1 MTPPKPKSLLTLLF
15 SIFLLFATNLAIA
28 SSNSQEKQSNPV
40 NEAESGS
47 MIFKFDDNTSI
58 MQIALD
64 TSVEMDITGNINRV
78 IVEQVFT
85 NPSDMWAEGVYV
97 FPLPEDSA
105 VDQLRMY
112 IDERVIEGQIHE
124 KEEAKKI
131 YEKAKSEGKRA
142 SLVEQ
147 QRPNIF
153 TTNVAN
159 IAPGGTIK
167 VAIEYQQA
175 VSIDNNRYSIRFPMV
190 VGDRYIP
197 GTPAYTPKD
206 SLGASSNTI
215 EVPDASKITPISENH
230 IRERIDENYETY
242 LPVTININLSAGF
255 DIASLN
261 STYHKIRTKSFNQT
275 TKNITLAEAAQ
286 LDRDFELTWS
296 ANMSQEPEVAL
307 FAQENDNNVYLM
319 LMAIP
324 PKNDVF
330 KKSNRA
336 RELIFIIDSSG
347 SMSGSSI
354 RQAKDSLNAALKRL
368 KPSDR
373 FNVIDFD
380 SGFEPLYESAML
392 ATNNHLNEAKR
403 FIRKI
408 DADGG
413 TEMLAPIK
421 FALKSRDSES
431 ENYLRQIVFITD
443 GQAGNEGAIFNTVE
457 FDIDN
462 DRFFTIGIGS
472 APNSYLLTK
481 LADFGRGAFTYIGS
495 QKEVNQKMNR
505 LFEKLESPALTDIK
519 VHFPPE
525 INAELAKDVIYD
537 LYAGETI
544 TAAFKMN
551 ALPNSLQITGKTIDG
566 DFSKN
571 ITIDSLENSKG
582 IDIFW
587 ARRKIDRLTDIHD
600 NAYTTRVE
608 KLSRKDVTALALEYH
623 LVSRF
628 TSLVAVDITPVRPES
643 EQLINQAIIKKAK
656 ADGMENEIRID
667 SDGNLQNRDDLLQ
680 EFLAKLAT
688 QKSSAA
694 NSTAAYRS
702 ANQAPLANKSAAMK
716 DSLVLAHQSA
726 LMSELLVELEI
737 AQFEAELRAELDLNL
752 DSSSP
757 VKLAKASQ
765 TATYSELLMYIGL
778 SLLLFA
784 LALRRRL
791 AI

>member
-1 MTPPKPKSLLTLLF
+1 MTPPKPKPFTTTLI
-15 SIFLLFATNLAIA
+15 SIFLLLATNLAIA

-47 MIFKFDDNTSI
+47 MLFKFDDDTSI

-85 NPSDMWAEGVYV
+85 NPSDNWAEGVYV

-112 IDERVIEGQIHE
+112 VDERVIEGQIHE

-131 YEKAKSEGKRA
+131 YEKAKSEGKSA

-175 VSIDNNRYSIRFPMV
+175 VSISNNRYSIRFPMV

-197 GTPAYTPKD
+197 GVPTYTSDD
-206 SLGASSNTI
+206 SLGVSLNTT
-215 EVPDASKITPISENH
+215 EVNDASKITPISENH
-230 IRERIDENYETY
+230 VRELIDENYETN
-242 LPVTININLSAGF
+242 LPVKIEINLNAGF
-255 DIASLN
+255 DVASVN
-261 STYHKIRTKSFNQT
+261 STYHKIKMDSLNQT
-275 TKNITLAEAAQ
+275 TKYITLAEAAQ

-296 ANMSQEPEVAL
+296 ANMSYEPEVAL
-307 FAQENDNNVYLM
+307 FAQEKDNNIYLM

-330 KKSNRA
+330 KRSDRP

-347 SMSGSSI
+347 SMSGSSMV
-354 RQAKDSLNAALKRL
+354 QAKESLYEALERL
-368 KPSDR
+368 KPTDR
-373 FNVIDFD
+373 FNIIDFD
-380 SGFEPLYESAML
+380 SNFEPLYDSAQM
-392 ATNNHLNEAKR
+392 ATKINLNYAKR

-413 TEMLAPIK
+413 TEMYKPID
-421 FALKSRDSES
+421 FALKSRNSES
-431 ENYLRQIVFITD
+431 KNYLRQIVFITD
-443 GQAGNEGAIFNTVE
+443 GQSSNEESIFNNVSYN
-457 FDIDN
+457 IKN

-481 LADFGRGAFTYIGS
+481 LADFGRGAFTFIGS
-495 QKEVNQKMNR
+495 QTAVSQKMNR
-505 LFEKLESPALTDIK
+505 LFEMLESPALTDIQ
-519 VHFPPE
+519 VNFPPE
-525 INAELAKDVIYD
+525 ITSELAKDVIHD

-551 ALPNSLQITGKTIDG
+551 VLPDSLEITGKTIDG
-566 DFSKN
+566 TFNKT
-571 ITIDSLENSKG
+571 ITIDKLSDSSG
-582 IDIFW
+582 IDILW
-587 ARRKIDRLTDIHD
+587 ARRKIDRLTDFYNNTYAQSNKD
-600 NAYTTRVE
+600 SAKRVIT
-608 KLSRKDVTALALEYH
+608 DLALDYH

-628 TSLVAVDITPVRPES
+628 TSLVAVDITPSRPEN
-643 EQLINQAIIKKAK
+643 EELITQAIIKKAK
-656 ADGMENEIRID
+656 ADGLEKEIKLNE
-667 SDGNLQNRDDLLQ
+667 DGQLQNRDELM
-680 EFLAKLAT
+680 LALMKALPADKVKDASA
-688 QKSSAA
+688 QKQFEMVM
-694 NSTAAYRS
+694 RS
-702 ANQAPLANKSAAMK
+702 ANVPASAFASMK
-716 DSLVLAHQSA
+716 VPDKIAALV
-726 LMSELLVELEI
+726 
-737 AQFEAELRAELDLNL
+737 DT
-752 DSSSP
+752 P
-757 VKLAKASQ
+757 VKMIPSSQ

-778 SLLLFA
+778 SLLLIA
-784 LALRRRL
+784 AILRRRFAL
-791 AI
+791 

>member
-1 MTPPKPKSLLTLLF
+1 MRVRLKRRKKPK
-15 SIFLLFATNLAIA
+15 
-28 SSNSQEKQSNPV
+28 
-40 NEAESGS
+40 
-47 MIFKFDDNTSI
+47 
-58 MQIALD
+58 
-64 TSVEMDITGNINRV
+64 R
-78 IVEQVFT
+78 FT
-85 NPSDMWAEGVYV
+85 
-97 FPLPEDSA
+97 
-105 VDQLRMY
+105 
-112 IDERVIEGQIHE
+112 
-124 KEEAKKI
+124 KKLKV
-131 YEKAKSEGKRA
+131 KAKVLHLLNSRG
-142 SLVEQ
+142 
-147 QRPNIF
+147 PNIF
-153 TTNVAN
+153 TTKVAN

-175 VSIDNNRYSIRFPMV
+175 VSIENNRYSIRFPMV

-197 GTPAYTPKD
+197 GTPTYTPED
-206 SLGASSNTI
+206 SMGVSSNTI
-215 EVPDASKITPISENH
+215 QVGDASEITPISENH
-230 IRERIDENYETY
+230 VRELIDENFETY
-242 LPVTININLSAGF
+242 LPVTIDINLSPGF
-255 DIASLN
+255 DLASLN
-261 STYHKIRTKSFNQT
+261 STYHKINTESLNQT
-275 TKNITLAEAAQ
+275 TKYITLAEASQ

-296 ANMSQEPEVAL
+296 ANMSHEPEVAL
-307 FAQENDNNVYLM
+307 FAQENDNSIYLM

-324 PKNDVF
+324 PKNEVF
-330 KKSNRA
+330 KKSERP

-354 RQAKDSLNAALKRL
+354 KQAKDSLNAALKRL
-368 KPSDR
+368 NPSDR
-373 FNVIDFD
+373 FNIIDFD

-392 ATNNHLNEAKR
+392 ATNSHLNEAKR
-403 FIRKI
+403 FIKKI

-421 FALKSRDSES
+421 FALKSRDLES

-443 GQAGNEGAIFNTVE
+443 GQSGNEGAIFNTVE
-457 FDIDN
+457 FDIEN

-495 QKEVNQKMNR
+495 QKEVSQKMNR

-551 ALPNSLQITGKTIDG
+551 ALPNSLQITGKTVDG
-566 DFSKN
+566 DFNQN
-571 ITIDSLENSKG
+571 ITIDTLESTKG

-608 KLSRKDVTALALEYH
+608 KLSRKDITDLALEYH

-643 EQLINQAIIKKAK
+643 EKLINQAIIKKAK
-656 ADGMENEIRID
+656 ADGMEDEIRID

-680 EFLAKLAT
+680 EFIAKLST

-694 NSTAAYRS
+694 RSYSAKQSAYK
-702 ANQAPLANKSAAMK
+702 APLAYE
-716 DSLVLAHQSA
+716 SA
-726 LMSELLVELEI
+726 LMSELLAELEI
-737 AQFEAELRAELDLNL
+737 AEFEAELRAELALN
-752 DSSSP
+752 SSSP
-757 VKLAKASQ
+757 VKLAQASQ

-784 LALRRRL
+784 FALRRRL
-791 AI
+791 AL

>member
-1 MTPPKPKSLLTLLF
+1 MTRPKPKLISRTLI
-15 SIFLLFATNLAIA
+15 SIFLLLATNLALA

-40 NEAESGS
+40 NQAESGS
-47 MIFKFDDNTSI
+47 MLFKFDDDSSI

-64 TSVEMDITGNINRV
+64 TEVKMDITGNINRV

-97 FPLPEDSA
+97 FPLPEESA

-112 IDERVIEGQIHE
+112 VDERVIVGQIHE
-124 KEEAKKI
+124 KENAKKI
-131 YEKAKSEGKRA
+131 YEQAKSEGRSA

-167 VAIEYQQA
+167 VAIEYQQ
-175 VSIDNNRYSIRFPMV
+175 VVNIDNNRYSVRFPMV

-197 GTPAYTPKD
+197 GAPTYT
-206 SLGASSNTI
+206 SQNSMGTSFNTT
-215 EVPDASKITPISENH
+215 EVTDASKITPISENH
-230 IRERIDENYETY
+230 VRELIDENYETN
-242 LPVTININLSAGF
+242 LPVRIGINLNAGF
-255 DIASLN
+255 DIASVN
-261 STYHKIRTKSFNQT
+261 STYHKIKMESLNQMTKY
-275 TKNITLAEAAQ
+275 ITLAEAAQ

-296 ANMSQEPEVAL
+296 ANMSHEPEIAL
-307 FAQENDNNVYLM
+307 FAQENDNNIYLM

-330 KKSNRA
+330 KKSDRP

-354 RQAKDSLNAALKRL
+354 RQAKDSLYEAIERL
-368 KPSDR
+368 KPTDR
-373 FNVIDFD
+373 FNIIDFD
-380 SGFEPLYESAML
+380 SNFEPLFDSAKMSNQ
-392 ATNNHLNEAKR
+392 THLNEAKR

-413 TEMLAPIK
+413 TEMFKPID

-431 ENYLRQIVFITD
+431 SKFLRQIVFITD
-443 GQAGNEGAIFNTVE
+443 GQSGNEEAIFNNVSYN
-457 FDIDN
+457 IRN

-495 QKEVNQKMNR
+495 QKEVSQKMNR
-505 LFEKLESPALTDIK
+505 LFEMLESPALTDIQ
-519 VHFPPE
+519 VNFPPE
-525 INAELAKDVIYD
+525 ITSELARDVIYD

-551 ALPNSLQITGKTIDG
+551 ALPDSLEISGKTIDG
-566 DFSKN
+566 MFNKT
-571 ITIDSLENSKG
+571 ITIDKLSNTSG
-582 IDIFW
+582 VDILW
-587 ARRKIDRLTDIHD
+587 ARRKIDRLTGFYNNTYAQSNKDS
-600 NAYTTRVE
+600 AR
-608 KLSRKDVTALALEYH
+608 RDVTDLALDYH

-628 TSLVAVDITPVRPES
+628 TSLVAVDITPSRPEH
-643 EQLINQAIIKKAK
+643 EELITQAIIKKAK
-656 ADGMENEIRID
+656 ADGLEKEIELNE
-667 SDGNLQNRDDLLQ
+667 DGQLQNRDELM
-680 EFLAKLAT
+680 LALMKALPEDKVKNASA
-688 QKSSAA
+688 QKQFEMVMK
-694 NSTAAYRS
+694 S
-702 ANQAPLANKSAAMK
+702 ANVPPSAFASMK
-716 DSLVLAHQSA
+716 VPDKIAALVDTQ
-726 LMSELLVELEI
+726 
-737 AQFEAELRAELDLNL
+737 
-752 DSSSP
+752 
-757 VKLAKASQ
+757 VKMIPSSQ

-778 SLLLFA
+778 SLLLIA
-784 LALRRRL
+784 VILRRRL
-791 AI
+791 VL

>member
-1 MTPPKPKSLLTLLF
+1 MTRPKPKPITRTLI
-15 SIFLLFATNLAIA
+15 SIFLLLATNLAIA
-28 SSNSQEKQSNPV
+28 SSNSSENQSNPI

-47 MIFKFDDNTSI
+47 MLFKFDDNTTF

-85 NPSDMWAEGVYV
+85 NPSDKWAEGVYV

-112 IDERVIEGQIHE
+112 VDERVIEGQIHE

-131 YEKAKSEGKRA
+131 YEKAKSEGKSA

-159 IAPGGTIK
+159 IAPGGKIK

-175 VSIDNNRYSIRFPMV
+175 VSISNNRYSVRFPMV

-197 GTPAYTPKD
+197 GAPIYTPDD
-206 SLGASSNTI
+206 SLGTSLNTN
-215 EVPDASKITPISENH
+215 EVKDASKVTPISETHVRALVDENF
-230 IRERIDENYETY
+230 ETNLPVRID
-242 LPVTININLSAGF
+242 INLTAGF
-255 DIASLN
+255 DLASLN
-261 STYHKIRTKSFNQT
+261 STYHKVRTESLNQT
-275 TKNITLAEAAQ
+275 TKYITLAEVSQ

-296 ANMSQEPEVAL
+296 ANRSNEPEVAL

-324 PKNDVF
+324 PKNEVF
-330 KKSNRA
+330 KRSDRP

-347 SMSGSSI
+347 SMSGDSM
-354 RQAKDSLNAALKRL
+354 RQAKDSLYEALERL
-368 KPSDR
+368 KPTDR
-373 FNVIDFD
+373 FNIIDFD
-380 SGFEPLYESAML
+380 SEFEPLFDSAMM
-392 ATNNHLNEAKR
+392 ASKFHMSEAR
-403 FIRKI
+403 GFIRKI

-413 TEMLAPIK
+413 TEMYNPID

-431 ENYLRQIVFITD
+431 KNYLRQIVFITD
-443 GQAGNEGAIFNTVE
+443 GQSSNEASIFNNVSYN
-457 FDIDN
+457 IKN

-495 QKEVNQKMNR
+495 QQEVSQKMNR
-505 LFEKLESPALTDIK
+505 LFEKLESPALTDIQ
-519 VHFPPE
+519 VNFPPE
-525 INAELAKDVIYD
+525 ITSELAKDVIHD

-551 ALPNSLQITGKTIDG
+551 ALPDSLEITGKTIDG
-566 DFSKN
+566 EFNKT
-571 ITIDSLENSKG
+571 ITIDKISGTSG
-582 IDIFW
+582 IDILW
-587 ARRKIDRLTDIHD
+587 ASRKIDRLTDIF
-600 NAYTTRVE
+600 NNTFSSKATE
-608 KLSRKDVTALALEYH
+608 LAKKDVTEIALDYH

-628 TSLVAVDITPVRPES
+628 TSLVAVDITPVRPEN
-643 EQLINQAIIKKAK
+643 EELITQAIIKKAK
-656 ADGMENEIRID
+656 ANGLEKEIKLNEDGQ
-667 SDGNLQNRDDLLQ
+667 LQNRDELMFALMKALPEDKVKD
-680 EFLAKLAT
+680 ASA
-688 QKSSAA
+688 QKQFEMMMQ
-694 NSTAAYRS
+694 S
-702 ANQAPLANKSAAMK
+702 ANVPASAFASMK
-716 DSLVLAHQSA
+716 VPEKIAALVKT
-726 LMSELLVELEI
+726 
-737 AQFEAELRAELDLNL
+737 
-752 DSSSP
+752 P
-757 VKLAKASQ
+757 VKMVPSSQ

-778 SLLLFA
+778 SLLLIAF
-784 LALRRRL
+784 ALRRRFAL
-791 AI
+791 

>member
-1 MTPPKPKSLLTLLF
+1 
-15 SIFLLFATNLAIA
+15 
-28 SSNSQEKQSNPV
+28 
-40 NEAESGS
+40 
-47 MIFKFDDNTSI
+47 
-58 MQIALD
+58 
-64 TSVEMDITGNINRV
+64 
-78 IVEQVFT
+78 
-85 NPSDMWAEGVYV
+85 
-97 FPLPEDSA
+97 
-105 VDQLRMY
+105 
-112 IDERVIEGQIHE
+112 
-124 KEEAKKI
+124 
-131 YEKAKSEGKRA
+131 
-142 SLVEQ
+142 
-147 QRPNIF
+147 
-153 TTNVAN
+153 
-159 IAPGGTIK
+159 
-167 VAIEYQQA
+167 
-175 VSIDNNRYSIRFPMV
+175 
-190 VGDRYIP
+190 
-197 GTPAYTPKD
+197 
-206 SLGASSNTI
+206 
-215 EVPDASKITPISENH
+215 
-230 IRERIDENYETY
+230 
-242 LPVTININLSAGF
+242 
-255 DIASLN
+255 
-261 STYHKIRTKSFNQT
+261 
-275 TKNITLAEAAQ
+275 
-286 LDRDFELTWS
+286 
-296 ANMSQEPEVAL
+296 MSHEPEVAL
-307 FAQENDNNVYLM
+307 FAQKNDNNIYLM

-324 PKNDVF
+324 PKNNVF
-330 KKSNRA
+330 KKSERP

-368 KPSDR
+368 KPVDR
-373 FNVIDFD
+373 FNIIDFD

-392 ATNNHLNEAKR
+392 ATNSNINEAKR

-443 GQAGNEGAIFNTVE
+443 GQSGNESAIFNTVE

-495 QKEVNQKMNR
+495 QKEVSQKMNR

-525 INAELAKDVIYD
+525 INAELAKEVIYD

-551 ALPNSLQITGKTIDG
+551 ALPDSLQITGKTING
-566 DFSKN
+566 DFNQN
-571 ITIDSLENSKG
+571 ITIDTLESTKG

-587 ARRKIDRLTDIHD
+587 ARRKIDLLTDIHD

-608 KLSRKDVTALALEYH
+608 KLSRKDITDLALEYH

-643 EQLINQAIIKKAK
+643 EKLINQAIIKKAK

-680 EFLAKLAT
+680 EFIANLST
-688 QKSSAA
+688 QI
-694 NSTAAYRS
+694 
-702 ANQAPLANKSAAMK
+702 PLAAMSRSTPQAQFSYQA
-716 DSLVLAHQSA
+716 DLR
-726 LMSELLVELEI
+726 SELLAELEI
-737 AQFEAELRAELDLNL
+737 AEFEAELRAELALN
-752 DSSSP
+752 SSSP
-757 VKLAKASQ
+757 VKLAQASQ

-778 SLLLFA
+778 TLLLFA

-791 AI
+791 AL

>member
-1 MTPPKPKSLLTLLF
+1 MTRPRPNPLFKLIF
-15 SIFLLFATNLAIA
+15 SIFLLLATNLAIA
-28 SSNSQEKQSNPV
+28 SSHSQDKHSNPV
-40 NEAESGS
+40 NEADSGS

-64 TSVEMDITGNINRV
+64 TKVQMDITGNINRV

-112 IDERVIEGQIHE
+112 IDERVIEGQIKE

-131 YEKAKSEGKRA
+131 YEKAKSEGKSA

-153 TTNVAN
+153 TTKVAN

-175 VSIDNNRYSIRFPMV
+175 VSIENNRYSIRFPMV

-197 GTPAYTPKD
+197 GTPTYTPED
-206 SLGASSNTI
+206 SMGVSNNTI
-215 EVPDASKITPISENH
+215 QVGDASEITPLSENH
-230 IRERIDENYETY
+230 VRELIDENFETY
-242 LPVTININLSAGF
+242 LPVKIDINLSPGF
-255 DIASLN
+255 DLASLN
-261 STYHKIRTKSFNQT
+261 STYHKINTESLNQT
-275 TKNITLAEAAQ
+275 TKYISLAEASQ

-296 ANMSQEPEVAL
+296 ANMSHEPEVAL
-307 FAQENDNNVYLM
+307 FAQENDNSIYLM

-324 PKNDVF
+324 PKNEVF
-330 KKSNRA
+330 KKSERP

-354 RQAKDSLNAALKRL
+354 KQAKDSLNAALKRL
-368 KPSDR
+368 NPSDR
-373 FNVIDFD
+373 FNIIDFD

-392 ATNNHLNEAKR
+392 ANNSRINEASR

-421 FALKSRDSES
+421 FALKSRDLES

-443 GQAGNEGAIFNTVE
+443 GQSGNEGAIFNTVE
-457 FDIDN
+457 FDIEN

-495 QKEVNQKMNR
+495 QQEVSQKMNR
-505 LFEKLESPALTDIK
+505 LFEKLESPALTDIT
-519 VHFPPE
+519 VNFPPG
-525 INAELAKDVIYD
+525 INAELASDLIYD

-544 TAAFKMN
+544 TAVFKMN
-551 ALPNSLQITGKTIDG
+551 AIPNSLEITGKTINSDYI
-566 DFSKN
+566 KN
-571 ITIDSLENSKG
+571 ISINPSENTLG
-582 IDIFW
+582 IDTLW
-587 ARRKIDRLTDIHD
+587 ARSKIEYLTDIHN
-600 NAYTTRVE
+600 NAYTTRT
-608 KLSRKDVTALALEYH
+608 KNLSRRDITSLALEYH
-623 LVSRF
+623 LVSSF

-656 ADGMENEIRID
+656 AVGMENEIRID

-680 EFLAKLAT
+680 EFIAKLST

-694 NSTAAYRS
+694 RSYSAKQSAYK
-702 ANQAPLANKSAAMK
+702 APLAYE
-716 DSLVLAHQSA
+716 SA
-726 LMSELLVELEI
+726 LMSELLAELEI
-737 AQFEAELRAELDLNL
+737 AEFEAELRAELTLN
-752 DSSSP
+752 SSSP
-757 VKLAKASQ
+757 VKLAQASQ
-765 TATYSELLMYIGL
+765 TATYSEMLMYIGL

-784 LALRRRL
+784 FALRRRL
-791 AI
+791 AL

>member
-1 MTPPKPKSLLTLLF
+1 MTRLRPNPLFKLIF
-15 SIFLLFATNLAIA
+15 SIFLLLATNLAIA
-28 SSNSQEKQSNPV
+28 SSHSQDKHSNPV

-47 MIFKFDDNTSI
+47 MIFKFDDNTSF

-64 TSVEMDITGNINRV
+64 TKVQMDITGNINRV

-105 VDQLRMY
+105 VDHLRMY
-112 IDERVIEGQIHE
+112 IDERVIEGQIKE

-131 YEKAKSEGKRA
+131 YEKAKSEGKSA

-153 TTNVAN
+153 TTKVAN

-167 VAIEYQQA
+167 VAIEYQQG
-175 VSIDNNRYSIRFPMV
+175 VIIENNRYSIRFPMV

-197 GTPAYTPKD
+197 GTPTYTPED
-206 SLGASSNTI
+206 SMGVSNNTI
-215 EVPDASKITPISENH
+215 QVGDASEITPISENH
-230 IRERIDENYETY
+230 VRELIDENFETY
-242 LPVTININLSAGF
+242 LPVTIDINLSPGF
-255 DIASLN
+255 DLASLN
-261 STYHKIRTKSFNQT
+261 STYHKINTESLSQMTKY
-275 TKNITLAEAAQ
+275 ITLAEASQ

-296 ANMSQEPEVAL
+296 ANMSHEPEVAL
-307 FAQENDNNVYLM
+307 FAQENDNSIYLM

-330 KKSNRA
+330 KKSQRP

-354 RQAKDSLNAALKRL
+354 KQAKDSLNAALKRL
-368 KPSDR
+368 NPSDR
-373 FNVIDFD
+373 FNIIDFD
-380 SGFEPLYESAML
+380 SGFEPLYESAMP
-392 ATNNHLNEAKR
+392 ATNSHLNEAKR
-403 FIRKI
+403 FIKKI

-421 FALKSRDSES
+421 FALKSRDSDS
-431 ENYLRQIVFITD
+431 KNYLRQIVFITD
-443 GQAGNEGAIFNTVE
+443 GQSGNEGAIFNTVE
-457 FDIDN
+457 FDIEN

-495 QKEVNQKMNR
+495 QKEVSQKMNR

-519 VHFPPE
+519 VQFPPE

-551 ALPNSLQITGKTIDG
+551 ALPNSLQITGKTVDG
-566 DFSKN
+566 DFNKN
-571 ITIDSLENSKG
+571 IIIDTLESTKG

-600 NAYTTRVE
+600 NAYTTRIE
-608 KLSRKDVTALALEYH
+608 KLSRKDITDLALDYH

-628 TSLVAVDITPVRPES
+628 TSLVAVDISPVRPES
-643 EQLINQAIIKKAK
+643 EKLINQAIIKKAK
-656 ADGMENEIRID
+656 ADGMEDEIRID

-680 EFLAKLAT
+680 EFIAKLST

-694 NSTAAYRS
+694 RSYSAKQSAYK
-702 ANQAPLANKSAAMK
+702 APL
-716 DSLVLAHQSA
+716 DYESA
-726 LMSELLVELEI
+726 LMSELLAELEI
-737 AQFEAELRAELDLNL
+737 AEFEAELRAELTLN
-752 DSSSP
+752 SSSP
-757 VKLAKASQ
+757 VKLAQASQ

-784 LALRRRL
+784 FVLRRRL

>member
-1 MTPPKPKSLLTLLF
+1 MTRPKPKPITRTLI
-15 SIFLLFATNLAIA
+15 SIFLLLATNLAIA
-28 SSNSQEKQSNPV
+28 SSNSSENQSNPI

-47 MIFKFDDNTSI
+47 MLFKFDDNTTF

-85 NPSDMWAEGVYV
+85 NPSDKWAEGVYV

-112 IDERVIEGQIHE
+112 VDERVIEGQIHE

-131 YEKAKSEGKRA
+131 YEKAKSEGKSA

-159 IAPGGTIK
+159 IAPRGKIK

-175 VSIDNNRYSIRFPMV
+175 VSISNNRYSVRFPMV

-197 GTPAYTPKD
+197 GAPIYTPDD
-206 SLGASSNTI
+206 SLGTSLNTN
-215 EVPDASKITPISENH
+215 EVKDASKITPISETHVRALVDENF
-230 IRERIDENYETY
+230 ETNLPVRID
-242 LPVTININLSAGF
+242 INLNAGF
-255 DIASLN
+255 DIDTLN
-261 STYHKIRTKSFNQT
+261 STYHKVRTENLNQT
-275 TKNITLAEAAQ
+275 TKYITLAEASQ

-296 ANMSQEPEVAL
+296 ANRSNEPEVAL

-324 PKNDVF
+324 PKNEVF
-330 KKSNRA
+330 KRSDRP

-347 SMSGSSI
+347 SMSGDSM
-354 RQAKDSLNAALKRL
+354 RQAKDSLYEALERL
-368 KPSDR
+368 KPTDR
-373 FNVIDFD
+373 FNIIDFD
-380 SGFEPLYESAML
+380 SEFEPLFDSAML
-392 ATNNHLNEAKR
+392 ASKFHLSEAR
-403 FIRKI
+403 GFIRKI

-413 TEMLAPIK
+413 TEMYNPID

-431 ENYLRQIVFITD
+431 KNYLRQIVFITD
-443 GQAGNEGAIFNTVE
+443 GQSSNEASIFNNVSYN
-457 FDIDN
+457 IQN

-495 QKEVNQKMNR
+495 QQEVSQKMNR
-505 LFEKLESPALTDIK
+505 LFEKLESPALTDIQ
-519 VHFPPE
+519 VNFPPE
-525 INAELAKDVIYD
+525 ITSELAKDVIHD

-551 ALPNSLQITGKTIDG
+551 ALPDSLEITGKTIDG
-566 DFSKN
+566 EFNKT
-571 ITIDSLENSKG
+571 ITIDKISGTSG
-582 IDIFW
+582 IDILW
-587 ARRKIDRLTDIHD
+587 ASRKIDRLTDIF
-600 NAYTTRVE
+600 NNTFSSKATE
-608 KLSRKDVTALALEYH
+608 LAKKDVTEIALDYH

-628 TSLVAVDITPVRPES
+628 TSLVAVDITPVRPEN
-643 EQLINQAIIKKAK
+643 EELITQAIIKKAK
-656 ADGMENEIRID
+656 ANGLEKEIKLNEDGQ
-667 SDGNLQNRDDLLQ
+667 LQNRDELMFALMKALPEDKVKDVS
-680 EFLAKLAT
+680 A
-688 QKSSAA
+688 QKQFEMMMQ
-694 NSTAAYRS
+694 S
-702 ANQAPLANKSAAMK
+702 ANVPASAFASMK
-716 DSLVLAHQSA
+716 VPEKIAALVKT
-726 LMSELLVELEI
+726 
-737 AQFEAELRAELDLNL
+737 
-752 DSSSP
+752 P
-757 VKLAKASQ
+757 VKMVPSSQ

-778 SLLLFA
+778 SLLLIAF
-784 LALRRRL
+784 ALRRRFAL
-791 AI
+791 

>member
-1 MTPPKPKSLLTLLF
+1 MTPPRPKLLTSTLI
-15 SIFLLFATNLAIA
+15 SIFLLLATNLAIA

-40 NEAESGS
+40 NEADSGS
-47 MIFKFDDNTSI
+47 MLFKFDDNTSI

-64 TSVEMDITGNINRV
+64 TKVQMDITGNINRV

-105 VDQLRMY
+105 VDRLRMY
-112 IDERVIEGQIHE
+112 IDERVIEGQIKE
-124 KEEAKKI
+124 KKEAKKI
-131 YEKAKSEGKRA
+131 YDKAKSEGKSA

-175 VSIDNNRYSIRFPMV
+175 VSISNNRYSVRFPMV

-197 GTPAYTPKD
+197 GTPTYTPED
-206 SLGASSNTI
+206 SMGVSYNTTQ
-215 EVPDASKITPISENH
+215 VDDASKITPISENH
-230 IRERIDENYETY
+230 IREHIDENYETY
-242 LPVTININLSAGF
+242 LPVTIDISLNAGF
-255 DIASLN
+255 DLASLN
-261 STYHKIRTKSFNQT
+261 STYHKVRTESLNQT
-275 TKNITLAEAAQ
+275 TKYISLTELTQ

-296 ANMSQEPEVAL
+296 ANKSYEPEVAL
-307 FAQENDNNVYLM
+307 FAQENDDNIYLM

-373 FNVIDFD
+373 FNIIDFD
-380 SGFEPLYESAML
+380 SSFEPLFESAML
-392 ATNNHLNEAKR
+392 ATNSHLNEAKR

-413 TEMLAPIK
+413 TEMLAPIR

-443 GQAGNEGAIFNTVE
+443 GQSGNEGAIFNTVE

-495 QKEVNQKMNR
+495 QKEVSQKMNR

-551 ALPNSLQITGKTIDG
+551 ALPNSLQITGKTING
-566 DFSKN
+566 DFNQN
-571 ITIDSLENSKG
+571 ITIDSLENTKG

-608 KLSRKDVTALALEYH
+608 KLSRRDVTDVALEYH

-643 EQLINQAIIKKAK
+643 ELLINQAIIKKAK
-656 ADGMENEIRID
+656 ADGMEDEIRID

-680 EFLAKLAT
+680 EFIAKLSN
-688 QKSSAA
+688 QKPAA
-694 NSTAAYRS
+694 AMSKS
-702 ANQAPLANKSAAMK
+702 APLAQYSY
-716 DSLVLAHQSA
+716 QSDI
-726 LMSELLVELEI
+726 MSELLAELEI
-737 AQFEAELRAELDLNL
+737 AEFEAELRAELDLK
-752 DSSSP
+752 SASP
-757 VKLAKASQ
+757 VKIVEASQ

-778 SLLLFA
+778 TLLLFA
-784 LALRRRL
+784 LALRRRVAL
-791 AI
+791 

>member
-1 MTPPKPKSLLTLLF
+1 
-15 SIFLLFATNLAIA
+15 
-28 SSNSQEKQSNPV
+28 
-40 NEAESGS
+40 
-47 MIFKFDDNTSI
+47 
-58 MQIALD
+58 
-64 TSVEMDITGNINRV
+64 
-78 IVEQVFT
+78 
-85 NPSDMWAEGVYV
+85 
-97 FPLPEDSA
+97 
-105 VDQLRMY
+105 
-112 IDERVIEGQIHE
+112 
-124 KEEAKKI
+124 
-131 YEKAKSEGKRA
+131 
-142 SLVEQ
+142 VEQ

-167 VAIEYQQA
+167 IAIEYQQA
-175 VSIDNNRYSIRFPMV
+175 VTIDNNRYSIRFPMV

-197 GTPAYTPKD
+197 GAPKYTPPG
-206 SLGASSNTI
+206 SLGNSFNTT
-215 EVPDASKITPISENH
+215 EVRDASKITPISENH
-230 IRERIDENYETY
+230 VRELIDENYETD
-242 LPVTININLSAGF
+242 LPVMIDINLSAGF

-261 STYHKIRTKSFNQT
+261 STYHKIRTESVNQT
-275 TKNITLAEAAQ
+275 SKYITLDESSQ

-296 ANMSQEPEVAL
+296 ANKTHEPEIAL
-307 FAQENDNNVYLM
+307 FAQENDDNVYLM

-324 PKNDVF
+324 PKKSIF
-330 KKSNRA
+330 KKSERA

-373 FNVIDFD
+373 FNIIDFD
-380 SGFEPLYESAML
+380 SDFEPLYESAML
-392 ATNNHLNEAKR
+392 ASEPHIREARR

-413 TEMLAPIK
+413 TEMYKPID
-421 FALKSRDSES
+421 FALNSRDSES

-443 GQAGNEGAIFNTVE
+443 GQAGNEHAIFSTVE
-457 FDIDN
+457 SDIDN

-481 LADFGRGAFTYIGS
+481 LADFGRGAYTYIGS
-495 QKEVNQKMNR
+495 QNEVSQKMNR
-505 LFEKLESPALTDIK
+505 LFEKLESPALTDIQ

-544 TAAFKMN
+544 VAAFKMN
-551 ALPNSLQITGKTIDG
+551 ALPNSLEITGKTIDG
-566 DFSKN
+566 EFKKN
-571 ITIDSLENSKG
+571 ITIDALSSTKG

-608 KLSRKDVTALALEYH
+608 KLSKRDVTELALEYH

-628 TSLVAVDITPVRPES
+628 TSLVAVDITPVRPEN
-643 EQLINQAIIKKAK
+643 EELITQAIIKKAK
-656 ADGMENEIRID
+656 ADGLEDKIKLNE
-667 SDGNLQNRDDLLQ
+667 DGKLENRDEL
-680 EFLAKLAT
+680 FLALMKNLPAQHSLAT
-688 QKSSAA
+688 PQK
-694 NSTAAYRS
+694 
-702 ANQAPLANKSAAMK
+702 QFEMVMKSAKVPVNAYASMK
-716 DSLVLAHQSA
+716 VPDKIAALVKP
-726 LMSELLVELEI
+726 
-737 AQFEAELRAELDLNL
+737 
-752 DSSSP
+752 P
-757 VKLAKASQ
+757 VQNIPSSQ

>member
-1 MTPPKPKSLLTLLF
+1 
-15 SIFLLFATNLAIA
+15 
-28 SSNSQEKQSNPV
+28 
-40 NEAESGS
+40 
-47 MIFKFDDNTSI
+47 MIFKFDDKTSI
-58 MQIALD
+58 MQIALG
-64 TSVEMDITGNINRV
+64 TKVQMDITGNINRV

-85 NPSDMWAEGVYV
+85 NPSDKWAEGVYV

-131 YEKAKSEGKRA
+131 YKDAKKAGKSA
-142 SLVEQ
+142 SLLEQ

-167 VAIEYQQA
+167 IAIEYQQG
-175 VSIDNNRYSIRFPMV
+175 VLIDNNRYSIRFPMV

-197 GTPAYTPKD
+197 GVPIYTPPE
-206 SLGASSNTI
+206 SLGNSFNTT
-215 EVPDASKITPISENH
+215 EVRDASKITPISENH
-230 IRERIDENYETY
+230 VRGLIDENYEAD
-242 LPVTININLSAGF
+242 LPVTIDINLSAGF

-261 STYHKIRTKSFNQT
+261 SSYHKIRTESVNQT
-275 TKNITLAEAAQ
+275 SRYITLDESSQ

-296 ANMSQEPEVAL
+296 ANKTHEPEIAL

-324 PKNDVF
+324 PKKDVF
-330 KKSNRA
+330 KKSERA

-373 FNVIDFD
+373 FNIIDFD
-380 SGFEPLYESAML
+380 SDFEPLYESAML
-392 ATNNHLNEAKR
+392 ASENHIREAR
-403 FIRKI
+403 GFIRKI

-413 TEMLAPIK
+413 TEMYKPID
-421 FALKSRDSES
+421 FALNSRDSES

-443 GQAGNEGAIFNTVE
+443 GQAGNERAIFSTVE
-457 FDIDN
+457 SDIDN

-481 LADFGRGAFTYIGS
+481 LADFGRGVFTYIGN
-495 QKEVNQKMNR
+495 QNEVSQKMNR
-505 LFEKLESPALTDIK
+505 LFEKLESPALTDIQ

-525 INAELAKDVIYD
+525 INSELAKDVIYD

-544 TAAFKMN
+544 VAAFKMN
-551 ALPNSLQITGKTIDG
+551 ALPNSLEITGKTIDG

-600 NAYTTRVE
+600 NAYTKRVK
-608 KLSRKDVTALALEYH
+608 KLSKRDVTELALEYH

-628 TSLVAVDITPVRPES
+628 TSLVAVDITPVRPEN
-643 EQLINQAIIKKAK
+643 EELITQAIIKKAK
-656 ADGMENEIRID
+656 AEGLEDEIELNEDGKLE
-667 SDGNLQNRDDLLQ
+667 NRDELFIALMKNLPAQ
-680 EFLAKLAT
+680 YSLAT
-688 QKSSAA
+688 PQK
-694 NSTAAYRS
+694 
-702 ANQAPLANKSAAMK
+702 
-716 DSLVLAHQSA
+716 
-726 LMSELLVELEI
+726 
-737 AQFEAELRAELDLNL
+737 QFEAVMKSAKV
-752 DSSSP
+752 P
-757 VKLAKASQ
+757 VNAYASMKVPDKVAALVKPPVQNIPSSQ

-784 LALRRRL
+784 LALRRKL

>member
-1 MTPPKPKSLLTLLF
+1 
-15 SIFLLFATNLAIA
+15 
-28 SSNSQEKQSNPV
+28 
-40 NEAESGS
+40 
-47 MIFKFDDNTSI
+47 
-58 MQIALD
+58 
-64 TSVEMDITGNINRV
+64 
-78 IVEQVFT
+78 
-85 NPSDMWAEGVYV
+85 
-97 FPLPEDSA
+97 
-105 VDQLRMY
+105 
-112 IDERVIEGQIHE
+112 
-124 KEEAKKI
+124 
-131 YEKAKSEGKRA
+131 
-142 SLVEQ
+142 
-147 QRPNIF
+147 
-153 TTNVAN
+153 
-159 IAPGGTIK
+159 
-167 VAIEYQQA
+167 
-175 VSIDNNRYSIRFPMV
+175 
-190 VGDRYIP
+190 
-197 GTPAYTPKD
+197 
-206 SLGASSNTI
+206 
-215 EVPDASKITPISENH
+215 
-230 IRERIDENYETY
+230 
-242 LPVTININLSAGF
+242 
-255 DIASLN
+255 
-261 STYHKIRTKSFNQT
+261 
-275 TKNITLAEAAQ
+275 
-286 LDRDFELTWS
+286 
-296 ANMSQEPEVAL
+296 MSHEPEVAL
-307 FAQENDNNVYLM
+307 FAQKNDNNIYLM

-330 KKSNRA
+330 KKSERP

-368 KPSDR
+368 KPIDR
-373 FNVIDFD
+373 FNIIDFD
-380 SGFEPLYESAML
+380 SSFEPLYESAML
-392 ATNNHLNEAKR
+392 ATNSNINEAKR

-495 QKEVNQKMNR
+495 QKEVSQKMNR

-525 INAELAKDVIYD
+525 INAELAKEVIYD

-551 ALPNSLQITGKTIDG
+551 ALPDSLQITGKTING
-566 DFSKN
+566 DFNQN
-571 ITIDSLENSKG
+571 ITIDTLENTKG

-608 KLSRKDVTALALEYH
+608 KLSKKDVTDLALEYH

-643 EQLINQAIIKKAK
+643 EKLINQAIIKKAK
-656 ADGMENEIRID
+656 ADGMEDEIRID

-680 EFLAKLAT
+680 EFMAKLST
-688 QKSSAA
+688 QKSAA
-694 NSTAAYRS
+694 SMSKS
-702 ANQAPLANKSAAMK
+702 ANQYGHKTPVANQSAYKAT
-716 DSLVLAHQSA
+716 AYESA
-726 LMSELLVELEI
+726 LMSELLAELEI
-737 AQFEAELRAELDLNL
+737 AEFEAELRAELTLN
-752 DSSSP
+752 SSSQ
-757 VKLAKASQ
+757 VKLAQASQ

-784 LALRRRL
+784 FALRRRL
-791 AI
+791 AL

>member
-1 MTPPKPKSLLTLLF
+1 MTRPKPKPITRTLI
-15 SIFLLFATNLAIA
+15 SIFLLLATNLAIA
-28 SSNSQEKQSNPV
+28 SSNSSENQSNPI

-47 MIFKFDDNTSI
+47 MLFKFDDNTTF

-85 NPSDMWAEGVYV
+85 NPSDKWAEGVYV

-112 IDERVIEGQIHE
+112 VDERVIEGQIHE

-131 YEKAKSEGKRA
+131 YEKAKSEGKSA

-153 TTNVAN
+153 TTKVAN

-175 VSIDNNRYSIRFPMV
+175 VSISNNRYSVRFPMV

-197 GTPAYTPKD
+197 GAPIYTPDD
-206 SLGASSNTI
+206 SLGTSLNTN
-215 EVPDASKITPISENH
+215 EVKDASKVTPFSETHVRDLVDENF
-230 IRERIDENYETY
+230 EANLPVRID
-242 LPVTININLSAGF
+242 INLNAGF
-255 DIASLN
+255 DIDTLN
-261 STYHKIRTKSFNQT
+261 STYHKVRTENLNQT
-275 TKNITLAEAAQ
+275 TKYITLAEASQ

-296 ANMSQEPEVAL
+296 ANMSHEPEVAL
-307 FAQENDNNVYLM
+307 FAQENDNNIYLM

-324 PKNDVF
+324 PKNEVF
-330 KKSNRA
+330 KKSERP

-354 RQAKDSLNAALKRL
+354 KQAKDSLNAALKRL
-368 KPSDR
+368 NPSDR
-373 FNVIDFD
+373 FNIIDFD
-380 SGFEPLYESAML
+380 SGFEPLYESALL
-392 ATNNHLNEAKR
+392 ATNSHLNEAKR
-403 FIRKI
+403 FIKKI

-421 FALKSRDSES
+421 FALKSRDLDSK
-431 ENYLRQIVFITD
+431 NYLRQIVFITD
-443 GQAGNEGAIFNTVE
+443 GQSGNEGAIFNTVE
-457 FDIDN
+457 FDIEN

-495 QKEVNQKMNR
+495 QQEVSQKMNR
-505 LFEKLESPALTDIK
+505 LFEKLESPALTDIQ
-519 VHFPPE
+519 VNFPPE
-525 INAELAKDVIYD
+525 ITSELAKDVIHD

-551 ALPNSLQITGKTIDG
+551 ALPDSLEITGKTIDG
-566 DFSKN
+566 EFNKT
-571 ITIDSLENSKG
+571 ITIDKISGTSG
-582 IDIFW
+582 IDILW
-587 ARRKIDRLTDIHD
+587 ASRKIDRLTDIF
-600 NAYTTRVE
+600 NNTFSSKATE
-608 KLSRKDVTALALEYH
+608 LAKKDVTEIALDYH

-628 TSLVAVDITPVRPES
+628 TSLVAVDITPVRPEN
-643 EQLINQAIIKKAK
+643 EELITQAIIKKAK
-656 ADGMENEIRID
+656 ANGLEKEIKLNEDGQ
-667 SDGNLQNRDDLLQ
+667 LQNRDDLMFALMKALP
-680 EFLAKLAT
+680 EDKVKDASA
-688 QKSSAA
+688 QKQFEMMMQ
-694 NSTAAYRS
+694 S
-702 ANQAPLANKSAAMK
+702 ANVPASAFASMK
-716 DSLVLAHQSA
+716 VPEKIAALVKT
-726 LMSELLVELEI
+726 
-737 AQFEAELRAELDLNL
+737 
-752 DSSSP
+752 P
-757 VKLAKASQ
+757 VKMVPSSQ

-778 SLLLFA
+778 SLLLIAF
-784 LALRRRL
+784 ALRRRFAL
-791 AI
+791 